1 MEAMR
6 SLMVQA
12 AGVDAGS
19 RLFRLDLPGQPA
31 VVVDGWSGRD
41 ALSGGRHLQVDVL
54 SMDAALPLA
63 DWLGQ
68 PACLHARQADG
79 QDWSR
84 HGVIAAA
91 DCLQADGGL
100 VRYRITLRDWT
111 WWLDQAVC
119 SRVFQDQDV
128 RAIIDAVLQA
138 HAPHAHWRWSDDVD
152 ALLTAS
158 RPRSFCVQYRESDLA
173 FVQRLLAEEGVG
185 WCVEEVAAAA
195 AGHGVLLFAD
205 STLLPES
212 AASQARGGIRFHR
225 ADATEEDDGVQQLG
239 QQRRLQ
245 STRVQLH
252 SSDYRSVSSLA
263 GQLPLEG
270 AGESPR
276 EDYDAVGAYAFAD
289 VAELQHHARLMA
301 EAREAQALQWQGR
314 GSVRSADAGHAWE
327 LTGLPGDLPAELL
340 LVEVTH
346 AGVNNLPVDLR
357 ECVRALLGE
366 TAELDPLQDA
376 AKQHGYVNAFSAVAR
391 DRRWRPILADG
402 TGARRNA
409 RPLAPGYQ
417 TAIVVAGSSGAA
429 NDLHAD
435 ALGRIRVRFHFQG
448 DAGGADSAW
457 LRVAQRYAGPGVGS
471 QFLPR
476 IGQEVLV
483 GFLEGDID
491 RPVVLGALYN
501 GRGEAGV
508 APTTAGAGAE
518 ADLSAYAQAADAHS
532 SAQANLSGG
541 QAPAWHAGGAGEGA
555 HRHDGALWGIRSR
568 EWAGGE
574 GSNHLLFD
582 DSNQQLRAQLASSQ
596 QASQL
601 TLGHLRHQAD
611 NYVGSVRGQ
620 GFELRSDAWGAVR
633 GTAGAWFSAY
643 AHAGA
648 APAGEAV
655 QPSALL
661 QQLVSLAKD
670 YSVAADTHRTV
681 RPAAETGVQSLQR
694 SRLDG
699 ARSPLPVLLD
709 SVRSAV
715 PGASLPEAAGAARQ
729 RSSEAGEGVVPHTGD
744 PVLGLSSPQGAV
756 MVAGQGLH
764 WGQGETLVLGSGQH
778 SDAVVMGDA
787 RWHGRQAI
795 GVLSAAVTGIDGQ
808 SPTLTVASGSGLLDL
823 KAQQD
828 RVDLQSRQAL
838 RAASAQAP
846 VEVAAGRTVQ
856 VATSGGASITL
867 SAGNIVVNAPGR
879 IAVQAGRKSFLPGG
893 SGRYPLPV
901 FPQSVCKEC
910 LLLAA
915 QRAAPLTPKG
925 ERG

>member
-6 SLMVQA
+6 NLMVQA
-12 AGVDAGS
+12 ASLDAGS
-19 RLFRLDLPGQPA
+19 RLFRLDLPDLPA
-31 VVVDGWSGRD
+31 VVVDAWQGHD
-41 ALSGGRHLQVDVL
+41 ALSTGRHLQVDVL
-54 SMDAALPLA
+54 SLDAALPLA

-68 PACLHARQADG
+68 PASLYVRQADG
-79 QDWSR
+79 QDWPR

-91 DCLQADGGL
+91 QCLQADGGL

-128 RAIIDAVLQA
+128 RAIVDAVLQT

-152 ALLTAS
+152 ALLAAS

-185 WCVEEVAAAA
+185 WCVEEVADAP

-212 AASQARGGIRFHR
+212 VASQARGGIRFHR
-225 ADATEEDDGVQQLG
+225 ADATEDDDGVQQLG

-245 STRVQLH
+245 STRVQLQ
-252 SSDYRSVSSLA
+252 SSDYRSVTSLT

-270 AGESPR
+270 AGEGLR

-289 VAELQHHARLMA
+289 AAELQHHARLIA

-314 GSVRSADAGHAWE
+314 GSVRSADAGHAWA

-357 ECVRALLGE
+357 ECVQALLGE
-366 TAELDPLQDA
+366 AAEPDPLQDA
-376 AKQHGYVNAFSAVAR
+376 AKRHGYVNAFSAVAR
-391 DRRWRPILADG
+391 DRRWRPVLEDG

-409 RPLAPGYQ
+409 RPLAPGYK
-417 TAIVVAGSSGAA
+417 TAIVVAGASAS

-448 DAGGADSAW
+448 DDGGADSAW

-491 RPVVLGALYN
+491 RPVVLGTLYN

-508 APTTAGAGAE
+508 APTTAGASAE
-518 ADLSAYAQAADAHS
+518 DDLSAYGQAADARN

-541 QAPAWHAGGAGEGA
+541 QAPAWHAAGSGDQA
-555 HRHDGALWGIRSR
+555 HRHGGALWGIRSR
-568 EWAGGE
+568 EWEGGE

-582 DSNQQLRAQLASSQ
+582 DSNQQLRTQLASSQ
-596 QASQL
+596 QVSQL

-611 NYVGSVRGQ
+611 NYVGSLRGQ

-648 APAGEAV
+648 SPAGEAA
-655 QPSALL
+655 QPAALL
-661 QQLVSLAKD
+661 QQLVALAKS
-670 YSVAADTHRTV
+670 YSVAAGTHRTV
-681 RPAAETGVQSLQR
+681 LPAAEAGVQSTHR

-699 ARSPLPVLLD
+699 AQSPLPVLLA
-709 SVRSAV
+709 SVRSTV
-715 PGASLPEAAGAARQ
+715 PADALAEASAAASQ
-729 RSSEAGEGVVPHTGD
+729 RSSGAGDGVVPHTGD
-744 PVLGLSSPQGAV
+744 ALLGLSSPEGAV

-795 GVLSAAVTGIDGQ
+795 GVLAAAASGADTQ
-808 SPTLTVASGSGLLDL
+808 APTLTLTSGEAVLDF

-828 RVDLQSRQAL
+828 QVDVQSRQAL
-838 RAASAQAP
+838 RAASAQAS

-856 VATSGGASITL
+856 VATSGGASITI

-879 IAVQAGRKSFLPGG
+879 IAVHAGRKSFLPGG

-925 ERG
+925 GPA

>member
-6 SLMVQA
+6 NLMVQA
-12 AGVDAGS
+12 AGLDAGS
-19 RLFRLDLPGQPA
+19 RLFRLDLPDLPA
-31 VVVDGWSGRD
+31 VVVDAWQGHD
-41 ALSGGRHLQVDVL
+41 ALSTGRHLQVDVL
-54 SMDAALPLA
+54 SLDAALPLA

-68 PACLHARQADG
+68 PASLYVRQADG
-79 QDWSR
+79 HDWPR

-91 DCLQADGGL
+91 QCLQADGGL

-128 RAIIDAVLQA
+128 RAIVDAVLQT

-152 ALLTAS
+152 ALLAAS

-185 WCVEEVAAAA
+185 WCVEEVADAP

-212 AASQARGGIRFHR
+212 ASSQARGGIRFHR
-225 ADATEEDDGVQQLG
+225 ADATEDDDGVQQLG

-252 SSDYRSVSSLA
+252 SSDYRSVSSLT

-270 AGESPR
+270 AGESLR

-289 VAELQHHARLMA
+289 AAELQHHARLMA

-314 GSVRSADAGHAWE
+314 GSVRSADAGHAWA

-357 ECVRALLGE
+357 ECVQALLGE
-366 TAELDPLQDA
+366 AAETDPLQDA
-376 AKQHGYVNAFSAVAR
+376 AKRHGYVNAFSAVAR
-391 DRRWRPILADG
+391 DRRWRPILEDG

-417 TAIVVAGSSGAA
+417 TAIVVAGASAS

-448 DAGGADSAW
+448 DDGGADSAW

-491 RPVVLGALYN
+491 RPVVLGTLYN

-508 APTTAGAGAE
+508 APTTAGASAE
-518 ADLSAYAQAADAHS
+518 DDLSAYGQAADARN

-541 QAPAWHAGGAGEGA
+541 QAPAWHAAGSGDQA
-555 HRHDGALWGIRSR
+555 HRHGGALWGIRSR
-568 EWAGGE
+568 EWEGGE

-582 DSNQQLRAQLASSQ
+582 DSNQQLRTQLASSQ
-596 QASQL
+596 QVSQL

-611 NYVGSVRGQ
+611 NYVGSLRGQ

-648 APAGEAV
+648 SPAGEAV
-655 QPSALL
+655 QPAALL
-661 QQLVSLAKD
+661 RQLQTLGQRFAQAARVHVTSPLAMQEGATLPD
-670 YSVAADTHRTV
+670 SS
-681 RPAAETGVQSLQR
+681 Q
-694 SRLDG
+694 LDPG
-699 ARSPLPVLLD
+699 LSPLPGLVA
-709 SVRSAV
+709 SVRTTTEGLEFDAGKA
-715 PGASLPEAAGAARQ
+715 GASERTSDAGQNRVPHSGDPLLGFAAPH
-729 RSSEAGEGVVPHTGD
+729 GVVH
-744 PVLGLSSPQGAV
+744 
-756 MVAGQGLH
+756 VAGQAVH
-764 WGQGETLVLGSGQH
+764 WGSGEGLLLASGRH
-778 SDAVVMGDA
+778 SDTVVMEQA
-787 RWHGRQAI
+787 RLHARQAI
-795 GVLSAAVTGIDGQ
+795 GMLASVVEGAGAASAAFDV
-808 SPTLTVASGSGLLDL
+808 VAGSGLLDIQ
-823 KAQQD
+823 AQADQIQI
-828 RVDLQSRQAL
+828 QSRGGL
-838 RAASAQAP
+838 HGSSAQAP
-846 VEVAAGRTVQ
+846 VTLAAASTIH
-856 VATSGGASITL
+856 VATSGGASL
-867 SAGNIVVNAPGR
+867 SISDGNITIACPG
-879 IAVQAGRKSFLPGG
+879 IITVHAGRKSFVGPAQQGH
-893 SGRYPLPV
+893 PLPQ
-901 FPQSVCKEC
+901 FPRSSCKSC
-910 LLLAA
+910 ILDAMR
-915 QRAAPLTPKG
+915 QGTPG
-925 ERG
+925 VLV